1 MGIEKVHEQNNAVIK
16 GMGGATSVL
25 NKDDDSR
32 LARWELWLNELSLII
47 NEYESTREEKL
58 DFDPLKHHKDSEAFQ
73 NQFLAHVSRLKTS
86 ILTQPVNLNKL
97 TVLINEKTTF
107 NDIVYDVISKMSK
120 ETIWR

>member
-47 NEYESTREEKL
+47 NEYESTREVKL
-58 DFDPLKHHKDSEAFQ
+58 DFDPLQHHKDSEAFQ
-73 NQFLAHVSRLKTS
+73 NQFLAHASRLKTS
-86 ILTQPVNLNKL
+86 ILTHPFKLNKL

-107 NDIVYDVISKMSK
+107 NDIVYDAISKMSK
-120 ETIWR
+120 ETI